1 MITCSGSVLPDLLW
15 WMMPSTDMPARF
27 ANAASGSSASR
38 TSASRWVS
46 IRSLSRDISGSSSS
60 STAPTSVACFSR
72 LGIDRPVPR
81 NFLRRWRTAH
91 RVRAKE
97 CGEEILGSGSVQRR
111 LDGELSAVRHP
122 LVMLSS
128 SSACPIVASDTY
140 PLGLKS
146 GHPNPRAG
154 DHGLARFTTSKLAIS
169 QVPDVLHARLGPAT
183 GARSR
188 PVDQRRLRS
197 WVWLPSR
204 S

>member
-1 MITCSGSVLPDLLW
+1 MSVSPCAGSTQVLLGRLRCLRLVDDRRCRTAAPDDPCEIGLSHQRRHRFRQDSTQILTQQRSAGLAFEPVADGEGGHHDGEGGPRWSRVCGGRSAGLLDRSW
-15 WMMPSTDMPARF
+15 
-27 ANAASGSSASR
+27 
-38 TSASRWVS
+38 TSAS
-46 IRSLSRDISGSSSS
+46 
-60 STAPTSVACFSR
+60 C
-72 LGIDRPVPR
+72 
-81 NFLRRWRTAH
+81 
-91 RVRAKE
+91 
-97 CGEEILGSGSVQRR
+97 Q

-140 PLGLKS
+140 RFGTQVG

-154 DHGLARFTTSKLAIS
+154 DHGLARFTTSKLAIN